1 MIRRLF
7 GLGRNPKTF
16 EFECPDCGEIHS
28 GSPSFAY
35 AKPTYFFDVP
45 ESERDRRTKLS
56 DDLCTISPASD
67 DADGE
72 TIYCIRVTLDVPI
85 HGAPDPFCW
94 GVWVTQSEESFQRYV
109 DTFSG
114 DQSGDGSFGWLA
126 VTMPHYNLSPPGEPF
141 ASLGCDVEWGAE
153 GKRPK
158 AIVQEAEHQLFVDQ
172 RDGISWKKAITLAR
186 AMMHPQG

>member
-1 MIRRLF
+1 MRRLF

-16 EFECPDCGEIHS
+16 EFECTDCGDIHR

-45 ESERDRRTKLS
+45 ESERDARIKLS
-56 DDLCTISPASD
+56 DDLCVILPAPD
-67 DADGE
+67 DREGE
-72 TIYCIRVTLDVPI
+72 TIYCIRVTLDIPI

-94 GVWVTQSEESFQRYV
+94 GVWVTQSEDSFERYV
-109 DTFSG
+109 ETFFG

-126 VTMPHYNLSPPGEPF
+126 VTMPYYDESSPGEPF
-141 ASLGCDVEWGAE
+141 EALACDVEWGPV

-158 AIVQEAEHQLFVDQ
+158 VILQEATHQLYLDQ
-172 RDGISWKKAITLAR
+172 RNGISWEKATLLAR
-186 AMMHPQG
+186 AMMHPDD